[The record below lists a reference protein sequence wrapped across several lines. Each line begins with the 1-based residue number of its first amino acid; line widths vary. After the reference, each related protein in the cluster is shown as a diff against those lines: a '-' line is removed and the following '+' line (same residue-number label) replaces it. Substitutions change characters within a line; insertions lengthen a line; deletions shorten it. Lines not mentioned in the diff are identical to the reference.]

1 MIGWTAEDGE
11 ASRSGVGCGPE
22 DFSRLLKNGLIM
34 SKRLNYYV
42 GLSEGL
48 IQSDLPHVV
57 TSWIKTLRLLDR
69 VMTWLSWQ
77 IDLTVTKARSV
88 ASVEIKGIQKD
99 ERLKI
104 SKATRLQIE
113 LFYLAGAFY
122 TPDERP

>member
-77 IDLTVTKARSV
+77 IDLTLTKARSV
-88 ASVEIKGIQKD
+88 ASVEIQGHP
-99 ERLKI
+99 ER
-104 SKATRLQIE
+104 
-113 LFYLAGAFY
+113 
-122 TPDERP
+122 